1 MRNEKSYWRK
11 WYLGVIIILLLQLV
25 MYYFITVCYQ

>member
-1 MRNEKSYWRK
+1 MHNEKSYWRK
-11 WYLGVIIILLLQLV
+11 WYLGVMIALLLQVL

>member
-1 MRNEKSYWRK
+1 MSNEKSYWRK